1 MKLKKLKNMNKEEI
15 ERIIKR
21 LKKEGRDEDV
31 KNIKAAILK
40 TCSHMGKIEMTMV
53 DTMVALYPMIIG
65 QTIAWLFKKFVL
77 KRLFK
82 I

>member
-40 TCSHMGKIEMTMV
+40 TCPTIGKMERTMV